1 MPGGLFWRISKSSF
15 PIILVILTGPFG
27 GRLMT
32 ELYPYPRFSI
42 AERDRRWN
50 AVRELMRRHNL
61 DVIVTPQNSGHSAD
75 YQANTRYL
83 THCGGGE
90 PDLAAVFPL
99 EGEVTVMATSAAP
112 RWPTVQD
119 WTQDVREARRNY
131 GRAIVERLKELNV
144 ERGRIGVTGLGE
156 VEGTRTPE
164 GTILYGTW
172 KQIRGAFPNAELIDA
187 TAILE
192 EVRYVKSLEEIDA
205 LAKSMEINELA
216 VQAEIEAAKVGV
228 KDWEVWAAAHYA
240 MIRNGSE
247 LPIHCF
253 WVSGKNPKR
262 TLTRPSM
269 RLLERGD
276 VIINELE
283 ASWIG
288 YRAQAVQP
296 VFVEEIDPVQAELIK
311 VQREIFNRVVE
322 SLKPGITVGELAE
335 LTKKTAESAAPK
347 SGPAAGARGELNMH
361 GRGQGDDGPIIT
373 PHAKSPRQLAVAMR
387 ENMVFICKPA
397 VISADG
403 EYICQWGDTV
413 VVTPNGGRRLGK
425 RPHELAVSDR

>member
-1 MPGGLFWRISKSSF
+1 
-15 PIILVILTGPFG
+15 
-27 GRLMT
+27 MT
-32 ELYPYPRFSI
+32 ELYPYPLFSL
-42 AERDRRWN
+42 AERDRRWR
-50 AVRELMRRHNL
+50 AVRALMQRHDL

-99 EGEVTVMATSAAP
+99 AGNVTAIATSAAP

-119 WTQDVREARRNY
+119 WVTDVREARRNY
-131 GRAIVERLKELNV
+131 GKAIVERLKELNIDH
-144 ERGRIGVTGLGE
+144 GRIGITGLGE

-164 GTILYGTW
+164 GTIFYGTW
-172 KQIRGAFPNAELIDA
+172 KQIREAFPNAELVDA
-187 TAILE
+187 TAILD
-192 EVRYVKSLEEIDA
+192 EVRYVKSEEEVAA
-205 LAKSMEINELA
+205 LTQSMEINELA
-216 VQAEIEAAKVGV
+216 MVAEFEAAKVGV
-228 KDWEVWAAAHYA
+228 KDWQVWAAVHYA
-240 MIRNGSE
+240 MTCHGSE

-288 YRAQAVQP
+288 YRAQGVQP
-296 VFVEEIDPVQAELIK
+296 VFVEVIDPVQAELIK
-311 VQREIFNRVVE
+311 VQRDIFNRVVE

-335 LTKKTAESAAPK
+335 LTQRTAANAAPK
-347 SGPAAGARGELNMH
+347 SGPAGGARGELNMH

-373 PHAKSPRQLAVAMR
+373 PHAKSPRQLAVEMR
-387 ENMVFICKPA
+387 ENMVFICKPSA
-397 VISADG
+397 ISADG

-413 VVTPNGGRRLGK
+413 VVTKNGGRRLGK
-425 RPHELAVSDR
+425 RAHELVLSGS

>member
-1 MPGGLFWRISKSSF
+1 MP
-15 PIILVILTGPFG
+15 
-27 GRLMT
+27 
-32 ELYPYPRFSI
+32 ELYPYPRFSL
-42 AERDRRWN
+42 AERDRRWK
-50 AVRELMRRHNL
+50 AVREAMRRQNL

-99 EGEVTVMATSAAP
+99 EGEVTAIATSAAP

-119 WTQDVREARRNY
+119 WTKDVREARRNY
-131 GRAIVERLKELNV
+131 GRAIVERLKELKV
-144 ERGRIGVTGLGE
+144 ERGRIGITGLGE
-156 VEGTRTPE
+156 IEGTRTPE

-187 TAILE
+187 TAILD
-192 EVRYVKSLEEIDA
+192 EVRYVKSQEEIDV
-205 LAKSMEINELA
+205 LARSMEINELA
-216 VQAEIEAAKVGV
+216 IRAEIETAKVGV

-240 MIRNGSE
+240 MTRNGSE

-296 VFVEEIDPVQAELIK
+296 VFVEVIDSVQAELIK

-322 SLKPGITVGELAE
+322 SLKPGVTVGELAE
-335 LTKKTAESAAPK
+335 LTKKTTESAAPK

-387 ENMVFICKPA
+387 ANMVFICKPA
-397 VISADG
+397 AISANG

-413 VVTPNGGRRLGK
+413 VVTQKGGRRLGK
-425 RPHELAVSDR
+425 RAHKLAVSGS